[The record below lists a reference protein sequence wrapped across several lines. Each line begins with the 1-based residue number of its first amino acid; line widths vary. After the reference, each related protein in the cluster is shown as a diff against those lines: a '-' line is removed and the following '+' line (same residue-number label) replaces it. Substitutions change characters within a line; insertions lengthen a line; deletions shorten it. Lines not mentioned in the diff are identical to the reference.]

1 MSHRVENKPHLCFD
15 IDNTI
20 TIWNHDRDYEN
31 FKPDT
36 EMVSMINK
44 LYDEGYEIT
53 LFTARGMTSCGPGRI
68 LVEVVPALVKN
79 LEKIGLKYHNL
90 LTHKPSYTFIIDD
103 RAIRPDHF
111 KELVREGTLDSY
123 KAYHP

>member
-1 MSHRVENKPHLCFD
+1 MNLCFD

-20 TIWNHDRDYEN
+20 TVWNSNRDYLN
-31 FKPDT
+31 FAPDH
-36 EMVSMINK
+36 EMVAIINK
-44 LYDEGYEIT
+44 LYDEGHEIT
-53 LFTARGMTSCGPGRI
+53 LYTARGMTSCGPGRI
-68 LVEVVPALVKN
+68 LAEVVPALVKN

-90 LTHKPSYTFIIDD
+90 LTHKPSYDFIIDD

-111 KELVREGTLDSY
+111 KKMIQDGTFETY